1 MPIKIQN
8 NYNRNNAKFL
18 LLLTISVLK
27 SFRFRRYFTICQ
39 LTAVLSIRHFGVWTF
54 LFFENFLPSNPEKR
68 PLFSLYF
75 IEGLFS
81 KDTHKNACSH
91 SLLSRGKIFLQNR
104 LTNAFALSIQ
114 VRGQIKNSKN
124 QKISAV
130 YLTKTPFPVG
140 ISGGLFQKKFADY
153 LIFVLSL
160 SIQARASFAS

>member
-1 MPIKIQN
+1 MLTPAFIRWI
-8 NYNRNNAKFL
+8 NYNIL
-18 LLLTISVLK
+18 LVFSQYERIILRHIDEYICSISACTLVIP
-27 SFRFRRYFTICQ
+27 Y
-39 LTAVLSIRHFGVWTF
+39 AIRHVDF

-153 LIFVLSL
+153 LIFILSL